1 MPSKKTG
8 RAKTLSEIQARLS
21 AIVETA
27 VDAIIVA
34 DEQGTI
40 QSVNSAFTRMFDYT
54 AEEALGR
61 NLSVLMPAPY
71 AEEHDGYIAAYLTT
85 GQKKIMGIGREIVAM
100 RRSGEVFPID
110 LAVSEIKVGK
120 GRLFTGIIR
129 DITERKEA
137 EDDGK
142 KAVVK
147 EQARTQLALEDVE
160 NWLTYAIQ
168 QIDADAK
175 KESAGIGGVVVGDG
189 VPVDMPDVPE
199 ADALLR
205 RRAKK
210 RGEPVEKRK
219 KKKKK
224 KDDSKEDL

>member
-1 MPSKKTG
+1 MKAERRKALC
-8 RAKTLSEIQARLS
+8 RKQAAR
-21 AIVETA
+21 
-27 VDAIIVA
+27 
-34 DEQGTI
+34 
-40 QSVNSAFTRMFDYT
+40 
-54 AEEALGR
+54 
-61 NLSVLMPAPY
+61 
-71 AEEHDGYIAAYLTT
+71 
-85 GQKKIMGIGREIVAM
+85 
-100 RRSGEVFPID
+100 
-110 LAVSEIKVGK
+110 
-120 GRLFTGIIR
+120 
-129 DITERKEA
+129 ERKEA

-210 RGEPVEKRK
+210 RGEPVEKMTRSAAMSCDSFGRTRLRHAWK
-219 KKKKK
+219 KRGLVPMCVMRSRAPNHCRSRPSTTIGLKLRARGWRG
-224 KDDSKEDL
+224 SRRAWRCRRPPRGRPTGATPTTRAAGR